1 MVEQRPTA
9 VNRMAGP
16 AAPRRAPAAAA
27 ALTPKEAFSILRRHL
42 LLIIALTILGFII
55 AGGTWYL
62 LLRYLPKYTAQTY
75 IRVLPPIEKDP
86 MTIGAAMVAK
96 DIQYGHRLSIAN
108 RIKQQSTLQELI
120 DRDKVRETQWF
131 RFFDKPWFRRFAK
144 LDPNDKIT
152 NVDRCIL
159 KAFKDLK
166 KRLRAYAHRDAEFV
180 ALSMTCR
187 NAREAADIVNE
198 MATLFLASQGSTKKA
213 EVAAKLTEYNN
224 RLKSVQREL
233 DLAEQ
238 AMAEVRTRYEIT
250 DLARPYGRAFQHTI
264 TLRLNQLELQQNDL
278 ILLIKQAEADIENL
292 KRLAVGPISVQIER
306 QVEVDPVMIMLAQQ
320 LAILESE
327 LAGQLTKFG
336 ENHRVVRRTQE
347 LVDEIKQERQLR
359 QSEIAEQVRQA
370 NLKNA
375 QDRLIVLQG
384 RSEELGR
391 LRQEAQKQKE
401 DLDLARV
408 QYEQRLAIRD
418 ERKQTLDEIK
428 AQIESYRIIEKDP
441 ETSKVQWKNP
451 APPPLEVSSPRW
463 EFYFPGGTI
472 LGFISGIGLAFALEL
487 LNDLVRTPRDVTR
500 FLHIPLLSVIPDAAE
515 DEQVRNIDL
524 RHVVNQAPYSIIS
537 ESYRRCRTNIKLL
550 SGSAAPVRA
559 LLVSSGAA
567 GDGKT
572 SVAVNLAA
580 TFVAENRKVL
590 LIDANFRRPSLQT
603 IFPKPAV
610 EGQQGEQSK
619 FGLSNLL
626 LGQCGYQE
634 AIRSSGIEDLDIID
648 SGPIPAN
655 PAELLG
661 TLRMEELIKE
671 QRKNYD
677 YIIVDGPPVLLVSD
691 AKVLAK
697 IVDGTVL
704 VFNAAATRRGAA
716 QRTIRELQ
724 AVDATIVGCVLFAV
738 RALKGGY
745 FQEQFRSYQEYQ
757 KLQLARS
764 I

>member
-1 MVEQRPTA
+1 MVEQRPIA

-16 AAPRRAPAAAA
+16 AAPRRATAAAA
-27 ALTPKEAFSILRRHL
+27 ALTPKEAYSILRRHL

-55 AGGTWYL
+55 AVGTWYL
-62 LLRYLPKYTAQTY
+62 LLQYLPKYTTETL
-75 IRVLPPIEKDP
+75 IRVLSPIEKDP
-86 MTIGAAMVAK
+86 MTIGAAMASK
-96 DIQYGHRLSIAN
+96 DIQYGHRVSIAD
-108 RIKQQSTLQELI
+108 RIRQQRTLQELI
-120 DRDKVRETQWF
+120 DRTEVRETQWF
-131 RFFDKPWFRRFAK
+131 RRFAK
-144 LDPNDKIT
+144 FDENGRII
-152 NVDRCIL
+152 NIDRCIL

-166 KRLRAYAHRDAEFV
+166 KRFRAFAERDAEFV
-180 ALSMTCR
+180 VLSMTCGD
-187 NAREAADIVNE
+187 AKESADIVNE
-198 MATLFLASQGSTKKA
+198 MVRLFLALHGSTKRA
-213 EVAAKLTEYNN
+213 EVTAKLKELDKRRN
-224 RLKSVQREL
+224 SVQIEL
-233 DLAEQ
+233 NSAED
-238 AMAEVRTRYEIT
+238 AMGAVRTRYEIT
-250 DLARPYGRAFQHTI
+250 DLERPYGRAFQHTI

-278 ILLIKQAEADIENL
+278 ILLIKQAEADIGNL

-320 LAILESE
+320 RAILESE
-327 LAGQLTKFG
+327 LGGQLTKFG

-347 LVDEIKQERQLR
+347 LVNEIKHERQLR
-359 QSEIAEQVRQA
+359 QSEIAEQIRQA

-375 QDRLIVLQG
+375 QDLLIVLQG
-384 RSEELGR
+384 RSEELER
-391 LRQEAQKQKE
+391 LRLEAEAQKK

-418 ERKQTLDEIK
+418 ERKQMLDEIK
-428 AQIESYRIIEKDP
+428 ATIESYRMMYDDP
-441 ETSKVQWKNP
+441 ETPKVQSYGP
-451 APPPLEVSSPRW
+451 ALPPLEVSSPRW

-472 LGFISGIGLAFALEL
+472 LGFIFGIGLALALEL

-500 FLHIPLLSVIPDAAE
+500 FLHIPLLSVVPDAAE

-524 RHVVNQAPYSIIS
+524 CHVVRQAPYSIIS
-537 ESYRRCRTNIKLL
+537 ESYRRCRTNIKL
-550 SGSAAPVRA
+550 SGAAAPVRA

-580 TFVAENRKVL
+580 AFVAENRKVL

-677 YIIVDGPPVLLVSD
+677 YVIVDGPPVLLVSD